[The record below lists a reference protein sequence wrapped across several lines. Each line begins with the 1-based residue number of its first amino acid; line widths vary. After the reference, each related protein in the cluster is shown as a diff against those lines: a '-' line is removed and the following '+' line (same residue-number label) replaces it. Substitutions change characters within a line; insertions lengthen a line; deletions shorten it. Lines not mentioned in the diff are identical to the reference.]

1 MEFSK
6 TIFCVIGAF
15 ARPTALRVALNPKK
29 KNAIVTVKV
38 AKENFS
44 LYLLYS
50 HALCDIFF
58 FFFVNS

>member
-1 MEFSK
+1 MEFSEK
-6 TIFCVIGAF
+6 DFLSDWGLCPPKLLCESRWT
-15 ARPTALRVALNPKK
+15 KK
-29 KNAIVTVKV
+29 KKTVVTVKV